1 MFHIWRNKC
10 YIAECKKIKWNI
22 VNADRKSKN
31 PRRNEKQKKRSLIIK
46 EALEEQLKDVEAEWQ
61 LEKCFQGILESTFQ
75 YLLQSAIVTN
85 IYEGAWFGIMALI
98 NVRDPLVIIQLTTS
112 FISMAV
118 TFWKLTAKLQVQ
130 VGTKLFH
137 PQIPLNTVAL
147 FCEHNEKSEKAKTL
161 VKSEFL
167 ATSI

>member
-1 MFHIWRNKC
+1 MFHIWKNKS

-31 PRRNEKQKKRSLIIK
+31 PSRNEKQKKRSLIIK
-46 EALEEQLKDVEAEWQ
+46 EALEERLKDVEAEWQ

-75 YLLQSAIVTN
+75 YLLQSAIVTTGKSPDGN
-85 IYEGAWFGIMALI
+85 KLAFGILALFD
-98 NVRDPLVIIQLTTS
+98 VRDPLVIIQLTTS

-137 PQIPLNTVAL
+137 PQIPSPIALISTILIMIFRTVDYSFL
-147 FCEHNEKSEKAKTL
+147 FGFT
-161 VKSEFL
+161 
-167 ATSI
+167 